1 MADWL
6 DGLRADPLPWLLD
19 ESAPAVRHLAL
30 RQLFDR
36 PADHPEVLDARA
48 AAMRTDPIAAILAAQ
63 DPAGWWA
70 KPGSGYLPKYTSTV
84 WQVVFLDQL
93 GADRTDPRIQT
104 ACAYLLDHA
113 QTTSGGFGAVASGE
127 ARPATVDRDP
137 LPQREPAAG
146 AHRLRPAGR

>member
-113 QTTSGGFGAVASGE
+113 QTTSGGFGAVGV
-127 ARPATVDRDP
+127 R
-137 LPQREPAAG
+137 
-146 AHRLRPAGR
+146 

>member
-30 RQLFDR
+30 RQLLDR
-36 PADHPEVLDARA
+36 PADHPEVLDARV

-93 GADRTDPRIQT
+93 GADGIDQRIQI
-104 ACAYLLDHA
+104 ACGYLLDHA
-113 QTTSGGFGAVASGE
+113 QTTSARWTGRPRRSPARARSASVG
-127 ARPATVDRDP
+127 P
-137 LPQREPAAG
+137 
-146 AHRLRPAGR
+146 HR